1 MELEWTYIND
11 KLKSRV
17 AGYRGHIIT
26 IRQDIDAVNPREHE
40 CEYGWHFVS
49 TDGEFVTPDNK
60 DYRPIEEFY
69 IDIYRFA
76 TGQWEVMPDHTK
88 EDIRDA
94 YEYVEENLIV
104 YPIGGI
110 CGGASANLY
119 IGNRPT
125 LEDELDGKY
134 NGLLGAV
141 FISIETAREYYGADK
156 TVDELYAL
164 AEPDVSGRLVE
175 FAMWLEKDIEEI
187 RVAPDE
193 RISFLLSAGGDE
205 TCKIASDWEDRAEN
219 IGDQVWGGC
228 SNDDI
233 ELVECLEYVDDMAD
247 WLISELKKLDCE
259 QLKPTMKTNVIKLL
273 KGE

>member
-11 KLKSRV
+11 KLSSRV
-17 AGYRGHIIT
+17 VSYRGHIIT
-26 IRQDIDAVNPREHE
+26 VRQDIDAVSPREG
-40 CEYGWHFVS
+40 EYDWYFVS
-49 TDGEFVTPDNK
+49 TDDKFATPDNN

-76 TGQWEVMPDHTK
+76 TGQWGVMTDCTE

-94 YEYVEENLIV
+94 YQYVEENLIV

-110 CGGASANLY
+110 CRSAGANLY
-119 IGNRPT
+119 VGNRPT

-141 FISIETAREYYGADK
+141 FISIETARKYYGADK
-156 TVDELYAL
+156 SVDELYAL
-164 AEPDVSGRLVE
+164 AEPDVSGQLAQ
-175 FAMWLEKDIEEI
+175 FAMWLEGDIEEI

-193 RISFLLSAGGDE
+193 KISFLLSAGGDE

-219 IGDQVWGGC
+219 ITDQVWGGC
-228 SNDDI
+228 SNDDV
-233 ELVECLEYVDDMAD
+233 ELVECLEHIDETAD

-273 KGE
+273 KKGE